1 MTALAALIR
10 KNLHL
15 GLAGDRKGMQN
26 TLDLMRASNLL
37 EAEKAVDPAK
47 NELSADD
54 AAVLQEY
61 LTRQTRV
68 KTMST
73 LSFFKFLSCTRRT
86 ASGSH
91 SLDLRI
97 LVGATKMNDLSPSL
111 QRLFRAAVRQD
122 IRAFLYRVF
131 LTLEPGSGF
140 IPEWYIDA
148 VLYQL
153 ERVRRGEIRRLI
165 INLAPRSLKSS

>member
-1 MTALAALIR
+1 MTNRTRVLRVAGMSAESEDGGDGRDEDGERGDREKDSDGSDSRSKKEKNCPPEEHRFKPGQSGNPKGRPKLRKSLRTLVAEAIYETITVQTKNGSRKMTALAALIR

-61 LTRQTRV
+61 LNRHTR
-68 KTMST
+68 K
-73 LSFFKFLSCTRRT
+73 
-86 ASGSH
+86 
-91 SLDLRI
+91 D
-97 LVGATKMNDLSPSL
+97 D
-111 QRLFRAAVRQD
+111 
-122 IRAFLYRVF
+122 
-131 LTLEPGSGF
+131 E
-140 IPEWYIDA
+140 
-148 VLYQL
+148 
-153 ERVRRGEIRRLI
+153 
-165 INLAPRSLKSS
+165 

>member
-1 MTALAALIR
+1 MRATAEARRKRTARLRSTASNPANPEIQRAAPSLGRILRTLVAEAIYETITVQTKNGSRKMTALAALIR

-61 LTRQTRV
+61 LNRHTR
-68 KTMST
+68 K
-73 LSFFKFLSCTRRT
+73 
-86 ASGSH
+86 
-91 SLDLRI
+91 D
-97 LVGATKMNDLSPSL
+97 D
-111 QRLFRAAVRQD
+111 
-122 IRAFLYRVF
+122 
-131 LTLEPGSGF
+131 E
-140 IPEWYIDA
+140 
-148 VLYQL
+148 
-153 ERVRRGEIRRLI
+153 
-165 INLAPRSLKSS
+165 